1 MEAAWKVWIQDEGK
15 KIFGRGPRDLLL
27 KIESLGSIN
36 SAAKAMDMSY
46 SKAIKLVATTE
57 KAMGITLL
65 ERSIGGTEG
74 GGSKLTPQGKELVEK
89 FTRFEEASREAV
101 ERIYRDLF

>member
-1 MEAAWKVWIQDEGK
+1 MQAAWKVWIQHEGE
-15 KIFGRGPRDLLL
+15 KIFGQGPRDLLL

-36 SAAKAMDMSY
+36 SAAKAMGMSY
-46 SKAIKLVATTE
+46 SKAIKLIASTE

-74 GGSKLTPQGKELVEK
+74 GGSKLTSEARDLVD
-89 FTRFEEASREAV
+89 RYNRYEEASREAV
-101 ERIYRDLF
+101 EAIYQSIF